1 MEKKLLEE
9 KRVKTES
16 ESKIVSK
23 IPHRTGKKRTTYNQI
38 TIKTE
43 KDERSIDSLKLELS
57 NTRKTFSKEVEN
69 LFKGKIYF

>member
-43 KDERSIDSLKLELS
+43 KDERSIDSLK
-57 NTRKTFSKEVEN
+57 
-69 LFKGKIYF
+69 